1 MNGITAV
8 VLTYNEEKR
17 IANVLESLK
26 AFDAVLVM
34 DKSSTDRTRE
44 IAESYGAV
52 VVTVPYSDEA
62 STFELREKTVETS
75 YTMFDNEWLFSVV
88 ASDII
93 HKDLYSEMLNAIKAA
108 GEEYEVIEVPIYRYS
123 MGVIGKNSYY
133 GGLKYQADL
142 STRHVRKENLG
153 RKEIIH
159 EDPNRG
165 YKKYRMN
172 CKDEKV
178 AVYHLTHER
187 LDLIMD
193 RHLRYSA
200 QYVTDWEKNGKSR
213 EDIMRYAWHECV
225 RVVFA
230 YFKLGM
236 FKLKKVGMAQCMMLL
251 MYNAMIYL
259 HAFFS
264 KEQEEEIKAIYKEIC
279 DNCKGETK

>member
-1 MNGITAV
+1 MDGITAV
-8 VLTYNEEKR
+8 VITYNEEKR

-26 AFDAVLVM
+26 AFDIILVM
-34 DKSSTDRTRE
+34 DKSSTDQTKA
-44 IAESYGAV
+44 IAESYGAI

-62 STFELREKTVETS
+62 LPFEVREKIVEAA
-75 YTMFDNEWLFSVV
+75 YTLSDNEWLFTVV

-93 HKDLYSEMLNAIKAA
+93 HKDLYSQMKHAIQMA

-123 MGVIGKNSYY
+123 MGEIGKHSYY
-133 GGLKYQADL
+133 GGLKYQSDL
-142 STRHVRKENLG
+142 STRHVRKENLKQ
-153 RKEIIH
+153 KEIIH

-165 YKKYRMN
+165 YKKYRMV
-172 CKDEKV
+172 CQDPKV
-178 AVYHLTHER
+178 AVYHLTHEK
-187 LDLIMD
+187 LSLVMD

-200 QYVTDWEKNGKSR
+200 QYVIDWEKNGKSR
-213 EDIMRYAWHECV
+213 DEIMRYAWHECL

-236 FKLKKVGMAQCMMLL
+236 FKLKKVGLAQCMMLL

-259 HAFFS
+259 NAFFS
-264 KEQEEEIKAIYKEIC
+264 KEQEEEIEAVYQSIR